1 MMGEGAWGWGSTS
14 HIYSQNSKQMQFRNS
29 RARITTCGVGIRFA
43 HTHLL
48 LLYSDDWNEGDS
60 PNEMRN
66 NIFLKELYEL
76 LGKLLVIPFR
86 ALRALHS
93 NPRNST
99 QVFRYAQYLRILLY
113 SDDWKSRSRIRSIR
127 VRDWNE
133 E

>member
-29 RARITTCGVGIRFA
+29 PARITTCGVGIRFA

-66 NIFLKELYEL
+66 NIFSK
-76 LGKLLVIPFR
+76 G
-86 ALRALHS
+86 ALRAPREVTRHS
-93 NPRNST
+93 IQSST
-99 QVFRYAQYLRILLY
+99 SSSFQ
-113 SDDWKSRSRIRSIR
+113 SS
-127 VRDWNE
+127 
-133 E
+133 